1 MQFLI
6 VRLDKP
12 VKRKVRV
19 LINGEK
25 NGFVNE
31 LLMLDEGFVEV
42 GVDLPKTETVE
53 LELKNTTSKRPME
66 VVI

>member
-12 VKRKVRV
+12 VKKRVRV

-42 GVDLPKTETVE
+42 SVDLPKVQTVE
-53 LELKNTTSKRPME
+53 IELKNTTSQRPME
-66 VVI
+66 VVL